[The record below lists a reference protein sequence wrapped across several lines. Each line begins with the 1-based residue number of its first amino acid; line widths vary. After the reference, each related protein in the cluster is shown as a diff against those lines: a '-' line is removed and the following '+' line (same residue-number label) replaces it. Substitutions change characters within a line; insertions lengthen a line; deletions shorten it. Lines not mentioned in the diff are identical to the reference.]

1 MGPNPSLMV
10 CNISP
15 REARGEKKALRE
27 ELRRRRAGVWPELV
41 AGWSAAVCGRVA
53 GLETW
58 RGAETVQL
66 FVGALAGEVRTE
78 ALLRRG
84 LADGKTMI
92 CPRVLGQGRL
102 EQRRV
107 TSVGQLTRSR
117 RGLLEPEPRLT
128 ELADAS
134 AAELILVPGL
144 AFDPRGGRLGLGGG
158 YYDRF
163 LATTDGVRLGLAFEW
178 QLLSR
183 IPVQQHDQGV
193 DAIVT
198 ELRVLEVARSRE

>member
-1 MGPNPSLMV
+1 MS
-10 CNISP
+10 
-15 REARGEKKALRE
+15 
-27 ELRRRRAGVWPELV
+27 PELV
-41 AGWSAAVCGRVA
+41 TGWSVAVCARVVE
-53 GLETW
+53 LETW

-92 CPRVLGQGRL
+92 CPRVLGRGRL

-107 TSVGQLTRSR
+107 RSLGQLTRSR
-117 RGLLEPEPRLT
+117 LGLLEPDPRLT
-128 ELADAS
+128 ELVDAS

-144 AFDPRGGRLGLGGG
+144 AFDVRGARLGLGGG

-163 LATTDGVRLGLAFEW
+163 LAKMDGVRLGLAFEW

-183 IPVQQHDQGV
+183 IPVQQHDQEV

-198 ELRVLEVARSRE
+198 ELRVLEVTRPRG